1 MKIINNNRTYVRH
14 CVVIQCSFVERH
26 CCVFYYIMSMTEG
39 SESAMQ
45 FQVGGGYPV
54 YTYSDHN
61 CFCEASISGKSEEK

>member
-1 MKIINNNRTYVRH
+1 
-14 CVVIQCSFVERH
+14 
-26 CCVFYYIMSMTEG
+26 MSMTEG

-61 CFCEASISGKSEEK
+61 CFCEASISDEILTAGQWSVTALDFSTGRHTHTQRPALKIFFSIENE